1 MAANPVAE
9 AEWASMARGES
20 DAVPAELTTFAR
32 GALEGRRTRSELAEL
47 TFDSV
52 LDTVLGEPVLGEPAL
67 GETARRLEFRAPALS
82 IEVEVDGR
90 TLVGRLA
97 PDGAARVEVEGASG
111 TVVSSG
117 EADVHGR
124 FRLVLPQG
132 GRVRLRL
139 APAAPDVPLVES
151 SWITI

>member
-1 MAANPVAE
+1 
-9 AEWASMARGES
+9 MARGES
-20 DAVPAELTTFAR
+20 DAVPAELAAFAR

-52 LDTVLGEPVLGEPAL
+52 LDPAL
-67 GETARRLEFRAPALS
+67 GEAARRLEFRAPALS
-82 IEVEVDGR
+82 IEVEVEGR

-97 PDGAARVEVEGASG
+97 PDGAARVDVEGASG

-117 EADVHGR
+117 EADVNGR

-132 GRVRLRL
+132 GRVRLRV
-139 APAAPDVPLVES
+139 APAAPGAPLVES

>member
-1 MAANPVAE
+1 
-9 AEWASMARGES
+9 MARGES
-20 DAVPAELTTFAR
+20 DAVAAELAGFAR
-32 GALEGRRTRSELAEL
+32 GALEWRRTRSELAEL

-52 LDTVLGEPVLGEPAL
+52 LDPAL
-67 GETARRLEFRAPALS
+67 GDEARRLEFRAPAVS
-82 IEVEVDGR
+82 IEVEVVGR

-97 PDGAARVEVEGASG
+97 PEGAVRVEVEGAGG

-117 EADVHGR
+117 EADVSGW
-124 FRLVLPQG
+124 FRLALPQG